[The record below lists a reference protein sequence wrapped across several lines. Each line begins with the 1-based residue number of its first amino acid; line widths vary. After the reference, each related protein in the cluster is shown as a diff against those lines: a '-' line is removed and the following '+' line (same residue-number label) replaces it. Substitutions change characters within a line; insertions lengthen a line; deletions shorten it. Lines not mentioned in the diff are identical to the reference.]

1 MKTACKRI
9 NRQEF
14 GFFLKNPYK
23 TVYNKLGTLK
33 YKKDINKKIS
43 IVVSSKHEKRA
54 VKRNKIK
61 RRLINLY
68 QKSKL
73 SGVVIFYVSKQ
84 SYNIQYDETK
94 SLFEDLLGKI

>member
-33 YKKDINKKIS
+33 YRKDNTKKIA
-43 IVVSSKHEKRA
+43 IVVSSKHEKGA
-54 VKRNKIK
+54 VKRNKINW
-61 RRLINLY
+61 RI
-68 QKSKL
+68 S
-73 SGVVIFYVSKQ
+73 STI
-84 SYNIQYDETK
+84 
-94 SLFEDLLGKI
+94 